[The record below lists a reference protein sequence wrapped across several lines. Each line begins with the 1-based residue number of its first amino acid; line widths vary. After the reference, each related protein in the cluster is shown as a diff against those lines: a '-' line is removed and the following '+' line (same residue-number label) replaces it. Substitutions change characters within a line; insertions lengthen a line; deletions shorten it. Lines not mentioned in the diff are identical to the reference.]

1 MELIK
6 NTKLPSERAL
16 TAIKT
21 WEKEIRLT
29 LTPKEKAELSKVITE
44 QLQDAIMEDRDNND
58 KFINLSEHE
67 NGVLDYYLG
76 LLDKM
81 KYMVGEVIL
90 ENSRKK
96 RDALLIEMA
105 KILGANV
112 VEDEVPHKI
121 KLKEAV

>member
-16 TAIKT
+16 AAIKT
-21 WEKEIRLT
+21 WEKETSLT
-29 LTPKEKAELSKVITE
+29 LTPKEKAELSKIIIE
-44 QLQDAIMEDRDNND
+44 QLQDAIMEDRYNND
-58 KFINLSEHE
+58 KFIELSTHE

-81 KYMVGEVIL
+81 KYMVGEIIL

-96 RDALLIEMA
+96 RDALLIETA

-112 VEDEVPHKI
+112 VAEEIPHNI
-121 KLKEAV
+121 KLKQAI